1 MNLLLVKT
9 LFWVIMRMKLL
20 IKKSGQSKI
29 YVIEEKK
36 DPRSQTEDQ
45 GWETSF
51 FSFKNISEDEIS
63 LAGTDPPCRYSD

>member
-9 LFWVIMRMKLL
+9 LFWVIMRMNLL
-20 IKKSGQSKI
+20 IKKSGQLRF
-29 YVIEEKK
+29 YVEEKK

-45 GWETSF
+45 GWDTSF